1 MTISSALNSA
11 MSGLQAASRASE
23 LVSNNIAN
31 ALTPGYARRT
41 LSVSSATSGAG
52 TGVQVNGVTR
62 HVDAQ
67 VIADRRL
74 AGSEFGYRAT
84 TSTYMTR
91 VEDLIGTS
99 DQTGSLSARLADF
112 QSSLITAS
120 SRPDAIERLSNAAL
134 SAHDLVDTINSVG
147 EGIQDTRSQAENSI
161 ADQVSR
167 LNDALQ
173 GVQQINS
180 AITRA
185 AGRSVETSSLQDER
199 QILIDEISEMVP
211 VRMID
216 RDYGAVAL
224 YTTGGTIL
232 LDGSAVEVGFET
244 ANTVTPYM
252 SIEDGSLSGLTI
264 NGYSIS
270 TSSSSGRLHGGTLG
284 AQFEIRDELAPSA
297 QSQIDALARDLIE
310 RFENSSVDP
319 TLAAGQPGLFTDAG
333 AVFDNTLE
341 PGLANRLAL
350 NALVDPSTG
359 GETWRLRDGLGASN
373 PGPTGDASLLNALS
387 DALTQTRVPSSGDF
401 GSSAL
406 SAFDVATGIA
416 SQLGSDRL
424 REDQLLSFASAQF
437 YELSEREL
445 ANGVDTDSEL
455 QNLLIIE
462 QAYAANARVIET
474 VDEMFDTLIRL

>member
-1 MTISSALNSA
+1 M
-11 MSGLQAASRASE
+11 
-23 LVSNNIAN
+23 
-31 ALTPGYARRT
+31 
-41 LSVSSATSGAG
+41 
-52 TGVQVNGVTR
+52 
-62 HVDAQ
+62 
-67 VIADRRL
+67 
-74 AGSEFGYRAT
+74 
-84 TSTYMTR
+84 
-91 VEDLIGTS
+91 
-99 DQTGSLSARLADF
+99 
-112 QSSLITAS
+112 
-120 SRPDAIERLSNAAL
+120 
-134 SAHDLVDTINSVG
+134 
-147 EGIQDTRSQAENSI
+147 
-161 ADQVSR
+161 
-167 LNDALQ
+167 
-173 GVQQINS
+173 
-180 AITRA
+180 
-185 AGRSVETSSLQDER
+185 
-199 QILIDEISEMVP
+199 
-211 VRMID
+211 
-216 RDYGAVAL
+216 
-224 YTTGGTIL
+224 
-232 LDGSAVEVGFET
+232 EVGFET

-264 NGYSIS
+264 NGYSTS